1 MEMTMIKGLD
11 GQVQEGELP
20 FVNSPSETETSTIDW
35 SRIDVDSI
43 GSNFEVLDD
52 LDKPKRKVIRMSPRL
67 AKFVIGASPHLFFVL
82 SPKIPK
88 YVVRKTQPINT
99 ATKVSESEKATWVTS
114 LGKNMKSMSTFL
126 ERDLLPLTSA
136 LASATLNSQERYAQL
151 IDDPEIKLP
160 LGFILKKANL
170 AAQLKIIDKISD
182 FMSLSAENRRL
193 MKSEFRLN
201 RPDTPATPNERK
213 NSGDT

>member
-1 MEMTMIKGLD
+1 MIKGLAD
-11 GQVQEGELP
+11 QEPSEELP
-20 FVNSPSETETSTIDW
+20 FVNSSSETELPSIDW

-43 GSNFEVLDD
+43 GSNFEVLDEVAR
-52 LDKPKRKVIRMSPRL
+52 PKRRVIRMSPKL

-82 SPKIPK
+82 TPKIPK

-99 ATKVSESEKATWVTS
+99 ATKVSESEKATWVTA

-136 LASATLNSQERYAQL
+136 LASATLNSQERYSQL

-170 AAQLKIIDKISD
+170 AAQLKIIDKIAD
-182 FMSLSAENRRL
+182 FMNLSAENRRL
-193 MKSEFRLN
+193 MKSEFRSY
-201 RPDTPATPNERK
+201 RSEIPKNEAPK
-213 NSGDT
+213 EQKGTNE